1 MNSKL
6 LTDII
11 TSPDSNNTITK
22 SDLKKV
28 FLRSIPMEFTWNYER
43 QMSLGYCYAILP
55 VLKKIYK
62 NDPEKLRDAMV
73 RHMEFYNTTP
83 FIITFPLGITAA
95 QELENATNPDFD
107 VDQIATVKTAM
118 MGPLAGI
125 GDSFF
130 WGTLRVLG
138 TGIGTSLAIQG
149 NFLGVILYLLIFNVP
164 HFLMRYV
171 GTFLGYNLGTGFLKK
186 LEQSGSM
193 QLLTYGAAIIG
204 LMVAGSMT
212 AEMVY
217 LTLNIPVGVGKTATT
232 LQAILDGIVPG
243 LVPLG
248 IFGLVY
254 WALKKGM
261 KPLTL
266 TFLLMIIGILGA
278 WLGIL
283 A

>member
-164 HFLMRYV
+164 HFLMRYA

-186 LEQSGSM
+186 LE
-193 QLLTYGAAIIG
+193 
-204 LMVAGSMT
+204 
-212 AEMVY
+212 
-217 LTLNIPVGVGKTATT
+217 
-232 LQAILDGIVPG
+232 
-243 LVPLG
+243 
-248 IFGLVY
+248 
-254 WALKKGM
+254 
-261 KPLTL
+261 
-266 TFLLMIIGILGA
+266 
-278 WLGIL
+278 
-283 A
+283 

>member
-1 MNSKL
+1 
-6 LTDII
+6 
-11 TSPDSNNTITK
+11 
-22 SDLKKV
+22 
-28 FLRSIPMEFTWNYER
+28 
-43 QMSLGYCYAILP
+43 
-55 VLKKIYK
+55 
-62 NDPEKLRDAMV
+62 
-73 RHMEFYNTTP
+73 MEFYNTTP

-164 HFLMRYV
+164 HFLMRYA

-261 KPLTL
+261 KPLIL